1 MADNPSDPLPGRPLL
16 HRIGS
21 TIAPPRFLLFLG
33 ALVAGL
39 AVMIPVFGA
48 ALGIMAGFDIASIV
62 FLAALAPLLRSEA
75 AAMRGHARIN
85 DANRGWLLA
94 ISILVTLVILVSV
107 ASEMSDMKS
116 PLTVALVI
124 ATLALCWLFSNTV
137 WALHYAHLYYVGAD
151 VAGDRGG
158 DRDGDSGGL
167 SFPETDEPNYWD
179 FVYFSF
185 TLGMTFQTSDVAVTA
200 TAMRQHVIIHSLAAF
215 IFNIGVLAFSINV
228 LGS

>member
-1 MADNPSDPLPGRPLL
+1 MAGNPSDPLPGRPLL
-16 HRIGS
+16 YRVGN

-39 AVMIPVFGA
+39 AVMIPVLGA
-48 ALGIMAGFDIASIV
+48 ARGIMAGFDIASIV

-107 ASEMSDMKS
+107 ASEMSDLKS
-116 PLTVALVI
+116 PMTVALVI
-124 ATLALCWLFSNTV
+124 ATLVLCWLFSNTV
-137 WALHYAHLYYVGAD
+137 WALHYAHLFYVGAED
-151 VAGDRGG
+151 GG
-158 DRDGDSGGL
+158 DRGGL

-185 TLGMTFQTSDVAVTA
+185 TLGMTFQTSDVAITA
-200 TAMRQHVIIHSLAAF
+200 TAMRQPVIIQSLAAF
-215 IFNIGVLAFSINV
+215 VFNIGVLAFSINV